1 MPKRN
6 NVVIDTGV
14 LVSAFAFGGIP
25 LRALQKSFK
34 ESTIFVSPQ
43 LLHEYREVPLVLY
56 AEGKINDEQLR
67 SLISGIAAFVS
78 KAKVVD
84 PVKKINICRD
94 KEDNILIEC
103 CVAAHAEILITG
115 DKDLLSIDILPFK
128 LKIVT
133 PRQFIY

>member
-103 CVAAHAEILITG
+103 CVAAHAEFLITG